1 LPPKRQSNRNLARE
15 FHFLAT
21 ANHYAKATAA
31 MFVAEVIKQ
40 IAEWPAYKK
49 SGLNFPIIA

>member
-1 LPPKRQSNRNLARE
+1 LPPKRKSNRNLARE

-31 MFVAEVIKQ
+31 VFVAEVIKQ

-49 SGLNFPIIA
+49 SGLDFPIIA